1 MVGSSGKLE
10 PALLPIPVKRSSDSF
25 TQADPRCVPE
35 LVPCAR
41 YVERAALRKEI
52 HAPAIHRRLDAE
64 RGTDRFTYR
73 ARGPEGPDRQ
83 MDPWHRHAGN
93 VRNNGHKLVQ
103 RRDFAAGQDVGPI
116 RGARVLTAEAET
128 LDEVVDVR
136 QMVIDVARSKRD
148 PPAPR

>member
-1 MVGSSGKLE
+1 
-10 PALLPIPVKRSSDSF
+10 IPGTRSRDSV
-25 TQADPRCVPE
+25 TQGDPRRVPE

-41 YVERAALRKEI
+41 YVERTALRKEI

-103 RRDFAAGQDVGPI
+103 RRDFAASQDVGPI
-116 RGARVLTAEAET
+116 RGAGVLAAERET
-128 LDEVVDVR
+128 PPEAADVR
-136 QMVIDVARSKRD
+136 QMGIDV
-148 PPAPR
+148 PRP